1 MTIITIAVILF
12 VGALAPVLVLT
23 QDADAAMTSKG
34 TSNQVTNSKMVCGDK
49 LCSEWEGGRE
59 GYEKLKSKAVE
70 SIEEKISEIEREQEM
85 GEKKVQTESTLKQQL
100 EKIQAKIDRG
110 QSLSAGE
117 VQTLKKIM
125 NEYTAQ
131 ETAEGYYSDRPA
143 VETGTPSYAEHSFG
157 LIASGTITSQTD
169 PGKGHETHQL
179 SVILPP
185 SENIYVGKLTFSA
198 SEPVQYVTL
207 HGPLAEG
214 EDMGQPIWSPDGE
227 TKYALTFIDN
237 GQASGGWYF
246 AGNALALHTMNDE
259 PFTATHSVAYAEIP
273 QGVYSK
279 GTVETKTI
287 HSMQDPGL
295 GHENHSIALIL
306 PPREIPYQGA
316 VLAYSASENVQLV
329 ALNGPLS
336 EDEMRGQPTW
346 TMDGETHYALTL
358 VPGDNIG
365 IWTTFSGTAL
375 AVHTPNPDGF
385 TVSYTVA
392 GLH

>member
-1 MTIITIAVILF
+1 MSAILF
-12 VGALAPVLVLT
+12 TAAIATSTTMIQDAEALKSSGNYLT
-23 QDADAAMTSKG
+23 QTGSKA
-34 TSNQVTNSKMVCGDK
+34 VCGDK
-49 LCSEWEGGRE
+49 LCSEYVGGRAE
-59 GYEKLKSKAVE
+59 YEAKKTAATE
-70 SIEEKISEIEREQEM
+70 AIAEKISKIEREQQYS
-85 GEKKVQTESTLKQQL
+85 EKKVQTKTTSQQQL
-100 EKIQAKIDRG
+100 EAIQAKIDRG
-110 QSLSAGE
+110 ESLSKGE
-117 VQTLKKIM
+117 IQTVKKIM

-131 ETAEGYYSDRPA
+131 ETAEGYYFDRPA
-143 VETGTPSYAEHSFG
+143 VETGTPSFAEHSFG
-157 LIASGTITSQTD
+157 LTASGTITSQTD

-246 AGNALALHTMNDE
+246 AGNALALHTMNE
-259 PFTATHSVAYAEIP
+259 KPFSATHNVAYAEIP
-273 QGVYSK
+273 PGVYSK

-346 TMDGETHYALTL
+346 TMDGETYYALTL
-358 VPGDNIG
+358 VPGDNMG

>member
-1 MTIITIAVILF
+1 MTIITLSALLI
-12 VGALAPVLVLT
+12 VGTLAPALLLY
-23 QDADAAMTSKG
+23 QDANAAMTSRG
-34 TSNQVTNSKMVCGDK
+34 TGNPVTGSKLVCGDR

-59 GYEKLKSKAVE
+59 GYEKLKHKAE
-70 SIEEKISEIEREQEM
+70 KSIEEKISKIEREQEM
-85 GEKKVQTESTLKQQL
+85 SDKKVQSESTLKQQL
-100 EKIQAKIDRG
+100 EKIQKKIDMG
-110 QSLSAGE
+110 MSLSQGE
-117 VQTLKKIM
+117 IQTLKKIM
-125 NEYTAQ
+125 SEYSAQ
-131 ETAEGYYSDRPA
+131 ESAEEYYSDRPT
-143 VETGTPSYAEHSFG
+143 VETGTPSYAEHAFG
-157 LIASGTITSQTD
+157 LTASGTITSQTD
-169 PGKGHETHQL
+169 PGKGHEAHQL
-179 SVILPP
+179 SIILPP

-198 SEPVQYVTL
+198 SEPVQYVAL
-207 HGPLAEG
+207 HGPLADG

-246 AGNALALHTMNDE
+246 AGNALALHTMNE
-259 PFTATHSVAYAEIP
+259 ESFTATYSVAYAEVP
-273 QGVYSK
+273 PGVYSK

-316 VLAYSASENVQLV
+316 VFSYSASENVQLV

-358 VPGDNIG
+358 VPGENMG
-365 IWTTFSGTAL
+365 VWTTFSGTAL

-385 TVSYTVA
+385 TVTYSVT